1 MQAAGKTRRAS
12 GEANAAWNL
21 QPRSGDTGGIFM
33 NALQQF
39 RVAVIATDGFEEAE
53 LTETVKALKDAGAQV
68 DVIANKSGM
77 IQAFRHHDKSI
88 QVKVDR
94 NISEVKA
101 NDYDG
106 LLLPGGAMSA
116 DELRA
121 DTKVIEFVKQFNDS
135 QKPIAA
141 ICHAPWILASAGL
154 LEGRMVTSYFTI
166 RDDLKNAGAH
176 WADQSVVVD
185 RNLVT
190 SRTPKDIPSFNREMI
205 KVFSRSSA
213 SVIQVAESA

>member
-1 MQAAGKTRRAS
+1 
-12 GEANAAWNL
+12 
-21 QPRSGDTGGIFM
+21 M
-33 NALQQF
+33 NALNQF
-39 RVAVIATDGFEEAE
+39 RVAVIATDGFEEVE

-68 DVIANKSGM
+68 DVISTKPGM

-94 NISEVKA
+94 TISEVRPS
-101 NDYDG
+101 DYDG
-106 LLLPGGAMSA
+106 LLLPGGALNA
-116 DELRA
+116 DELRSEE
-121 DTKVIEFVKQFNDS
+121 KVLDFVKQFNES

-154 LEGRMVTSYFTI
+154 LEGRMVTSYYSI
-166 RDDLKNAGAH
+166 KDDLKNAGAH
-176 WADQSVVVD
+176 WADQNVVVD

-190 SRTPKDIPSFNREMI
+190 SRSPKDIPSFNREMI

>member
-1 MQAAGKTRRAS
+1 
-12 GEANAAWNL
+12 
-21 QPRSGDTGGIFM
+21 M
-33 NALQQF
+33 NALNQF
-39 RVAVIATDGFEEAE
+39 RVAVIATDGFEETE

-68 DVIANKSGM
+68 DIISSKPGT

-94 NISEVKA
+94 SISEVRPG
-101 NDYDG
+101 DYDG
-106 LLLPGGAMSA
+106 LLLPGGALNA
-116 DELRA
+116 DELRSEE
-121 DTKVIEFVKQFNDS
+121 KVLDFVKQFNES

-141 ICHAPWILASAGL
+141 ICHAPWVLASAGL
-154 LEGRMVTSYFTI
+154 LEGRMVTSYYTI
-166 RDDLKNAGAH
+166 KDDLKNAGAH

-190 SRTPKDIPSFNREMI
+190 SRSPKDIPSFNREMI